1 MPRLIALYEKH
12 RDLRDRFEI
21 LAISNSEVASLAELD
36 ERTARIRAR
45 HWGGKPL
52 PFPLL
57 LDDEGLTAA
66 EFGVSMFPTF
76 MLVDPD
82 GKVVERGD
90 PKRLE
95 AELAKLASARKK
107 IERR

>member
-1 MPRLIALYEKH
+1 
-12 RDLRDRFEI
+12 
-21 LAISNSEVASLAELD
+21 
-36 ERTARIRAR
+36 
-45 HWGGKPL
+45 
-52 PFPLL
+52 
-57 LDDEGLTAA
+57 
-66 EFGVSMFPTF
+66 MFPTF